1 MQWTRVGP
9 LMTMGPGFY
18 FHPSDPAETDRK
30 DARMTSSV
38 KDRAGGQAPIH
49 LLELEA
55 SPEVG
60 SPWEARLSATVL
72 ESVVC

>member
-9 LMTMGPGFY
+9 LMTMGPGFC

-38 KDRAGGQAPIH
+38 KDCAGGQAPIH

-60 SPWEARLSATVL
+60 PWEARLSATVL
-72 ESVVC
+72 ESVVW